1 MRIISEVD
9 YNILT
14 HSFFFFLKNSK
25 VFQYCNLSFLFLS
38 FPFLYFPSVRM
49 EEFYF
54 DSVVHP
60 DLKQENLAVV
70 ENPSVIL
77 AREKMKRIRIL
88 TEKAKVEKKI
98 VVIDEQKR
106 KILDDFKERHGHGK

>member
-1 MRIISEVD
+1 
-9 YNILT
+9 
-14 HSFFFFLKNSK
+14 
-25 VFQYCNLSFLFLS
+25 
-38 FPFLYFPSVRM
+38 M

-60 DLKQENLAVV
+60 DLNETIHTHTQEKNLAVV

-98 VVIDEQKR
+98 VVIDEQRR

>member
-1 MRIISEVD
+1 MLNDFGVD
-9 YNILT
+9 SHT
-14 HSFFFFLKNSK
+14 
-25 VFQYCNLSFLFLS
+25 
-38 FPFLYFPSVRM
+38 
-49 EEFYF
+49 
-54 DSVVHP
+54 
-60 DLKQENLAVV
+60 QEKNLAVV

-98 VVIDEQKR
+98 AVIDEQKR